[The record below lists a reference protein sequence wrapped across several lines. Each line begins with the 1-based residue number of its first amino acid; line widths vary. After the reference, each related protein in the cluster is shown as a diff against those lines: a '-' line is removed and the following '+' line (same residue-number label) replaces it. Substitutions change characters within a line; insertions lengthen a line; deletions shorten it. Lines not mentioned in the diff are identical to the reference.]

1 MTGAI
6 RALLVIALIALVTF
20 FTRLLP
26 FGPVP
31 GGKGNAAICALFGES
46 FAFCNHCHACSILFK
61 GNEPSDVA
69 IRLAGADCG
78 GGCCGVACVEEEH
91 PVEHWRGNR
100 VVYGIGAVCFCYIR
114 ASAPDGRGKLKR
126 IVGEIGMMATEKLY
140 VQMLGDF
147 SIRRGDGKW

>member
-20 FTRLLP
+20 SQGFFPLSCSRR
-26 FGPVP
+26 
-31 GGKGNAAICALFGES
+31 KGNAAICALFGES

-114 ASAPDGRGKLKR
+114 ASAPDGQGKLKR
-126 IVGEIGMMATEKLY
+126 IVGRSE
-140 VQMLGDF
+140 
-147 SIRRGDGKW
+147 